1 VNLVLERE
9 SAGMSRKDAIGIV
22 AKQLDLPKRQVFDA
36 LVAHKSAD
44 KI

>member
-1 VNLVLERE
+1 
-9 SAGMSRKDAIGIV
+9 MSRKDAIGIV